1 MNYNDNRQHF
11 WAHRTLAVGWLLLL
25 VTCGRPAAYAQ
36 LRSDLIESAR
46 IEKETNLAPE
56 TPPKAERVI
65 VAAQKSVPY
74 KLLTGELNGFGVGF
88 GNITPGAGFA
98 IGPQYRRSD
107 LLDGNLTLSV
117 AARAS
122 VNESYFGRLDLSLP
136 NLLGGRAFVDFSTL
150 HRDISEM
157 PYYGAGPDSRKSGRS
172 DYRMEDT
179 NVELRPGFRPFQ
191 KLRVGLIGSFLAVNV
206 GQGHATRYISTE
218 RQFGPEV
225 APGIDRQTNFWRGGG
240 FVEFDWRDRVS
251 NPTSGGK
258 YSAQYVRYLDRDL
271 GASSF
276 LRLDLDAA
284 QYVPLFNRTR
294 VIALH
299 GSSSFTTASSG
310 QRVPFYLQPTLG
322 GPDTLR
328 GFRAYRF
335 YGDNSVM
342 VNAEYRWDLSPIMGM
357 VAFADGGKVFDR
369 WEQWNLHGIES
380 DVGFGLR
387 VKNRN
392 RSRVAFSLDTGFS
405 HEGFQIW
412 FRVNNMF

>member
-11 WAHRTLAVGWLLLL
+11 WAHRTLAVGWLLLF
-25 VTCGRPAAYAQ
+25 VTYGRPAAYAQ

-46 IEKETNLAPE
+46 IEKEANLAPE
-56 TPPKAERVI
+56 TPPKAERII

-74 KLLTGELNGFGVGF
+74 KLLTGELDGFGVGF

-98 IGPQYRRSD
+98 VGPQYRRND
-107 LLDGNLTLSV
+107 LLGGNLTLRV
-117 AARAS
+117 TARAS
-122 VNESYFGRLDLSLP
+122 VNESYLGRLDLSLP
-136 NLLGGRAFVDFSTL
+136 NLLGGHAFLDFTTM

-157 PYYGAGPDSRKSGRS
+157 PYYGPGPDSEKSGRS
-172 DYRMEDT
+172 DYRLEDT

-191 KLRVGLIGSFLAVNV
+191 KLRVGLIGSYLAVNV
-206 GQGHATRYISTE
+206 GPGHASRYISTD

-225 APGIDRQTNFWRGGG
+225 APGIIQQTNFLRGGG
-240 FVEFDWRDRVS
+240 FVEYDWRDRPS
-251 NPTSGGK
+251 NPTNGGK
-258 YSAQYVRYLDRDL
+258 YSAQYVRYLARDL
-271 GASSF
+271 GGFSF

-299 GSSSFTTASSG
+299 GSSSFTTASAG

-328 GFRAYRF
+328 GFRPYRF

-342 VNAEYRWDLSPIMGM
+342 VNAEYRWDLSPILGM

-387 VKNRN
+387 VKNR
-392 RSRVAFSLDTGFS
+392 SKVAFSLDTGFS

-412 FRVNNMF
+412 FRVNNIF